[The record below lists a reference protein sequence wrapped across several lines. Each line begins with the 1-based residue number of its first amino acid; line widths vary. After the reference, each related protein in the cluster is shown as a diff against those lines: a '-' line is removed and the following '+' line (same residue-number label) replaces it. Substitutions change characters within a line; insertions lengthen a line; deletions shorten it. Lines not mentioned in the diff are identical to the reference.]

1 MQLIIVL
8 LFVIG
13 VVLIVCGIFHT
24 AESDGKKP
32 PRDEGHGVDVVWRV
46 GRRR

>member
-1 MQLIIVL
+1 MLIIFIL
-8 LFVIG
+8 LAVIG
-13 VVLIVCGIFHT
+13 VALIVYGICRGGDS
-24 AESDGKKP
+24 AAKP